1 MPALIDP
8 GKLAPDFA
16 LRDQRGKTHRLSDYQ
31 GKVVVL
37 YFYPEDDTP
46 VCTVQACDMNDSFDR
61 LSEMGVVV
69 LAISP
74 QDVASKAA
82 FAAKFGLRFTLM
94 ADVLDRKGT
103 PKVCSAYGIYG
114 EKLMYGNK
122 VLGIKRCTYIIG
134 PDRRVRH
141 RFDNV
146 RSKGHAGRVIRW
158 LAANSA

>member
-1 MPALIDP
+1 MPALIEP
-8 GKLAPDFA
+8 GKLAPDFT
-16 LRDQRGKTHRLSDYQ
+16 LRDQRGTAHRVSNYR

-61 LSEMGVVV
+61 LCGMGVVV

-82 FAAKFGLRFTLM
+82 FADKFGLRFTLL
-94 ADVLDRKGT
+94 ADELDKKGT

-122 VLGIKRCTYIIG
+122 VLGIRRCTYIIG
-134 PDRRVRH
+134 PDRRILH

-158 LAANSA
+158 LEANSA